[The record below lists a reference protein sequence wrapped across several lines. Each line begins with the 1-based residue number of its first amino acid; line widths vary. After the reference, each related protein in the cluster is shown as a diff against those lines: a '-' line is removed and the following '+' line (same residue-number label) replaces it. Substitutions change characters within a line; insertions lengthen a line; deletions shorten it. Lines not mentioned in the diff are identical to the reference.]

1 MYLYVLINILLLNE
15 VNSIIAASSQ
25 MISSDR
31 LFSKQ
36 STRSS
41 YKSFF
46 LNRNWNV
53 INKFWGEML
62 LTDNLPPFI
71 IGDSE
76 IDGYGINSIDRINK
90 IGLEGEFKSKD
101 LRYIYRKTYAMRI
114 GYLGTEFNVNLYLYF
129 YALKIKES
137 SIKWQYK

>member
-1 MYLYVLINILLLNE
+1 MYLHILINMLLMNQ
-15 VNSIIAASSQ
+15 VNSIIAASSHEL
-25 MISSDR
+25 ISRDR
-31 LFSKQ
+31 LFSK

-46 LNRNWNV
+46 LNRNWDV

-62 LTDNLPPFI
+62 LTDDLPPFI
-71 IGDSE
+71 IGDSK

-90 IGLEGEFKSKD
+90 IGMEGEFKSKD

-114 GYLGTEFNVNLYLYF
+114 GYLGTEFNVNLYLYLYLYVF
-129 YALKIKES
+129 K
-137 SIKWQYK
+137 